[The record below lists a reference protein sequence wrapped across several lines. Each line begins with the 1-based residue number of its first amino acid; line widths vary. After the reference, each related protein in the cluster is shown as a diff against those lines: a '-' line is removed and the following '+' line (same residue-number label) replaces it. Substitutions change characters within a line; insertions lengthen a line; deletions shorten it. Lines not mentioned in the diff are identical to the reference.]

1 MTVSARSPT
10 AEALSLP
17 GFSERCGGS
26 NPSVP
31 TPSCKNDGT
40 IPCAV
45 SSTLRLEGEACDAK
59 LCERCAETAHGLCE
73 SCLLIERT
81 EAHCYA

>member
-1 MTVSARSPT
+1 MTDSEARAVT
-10 AEALSLP
+10 
-17 GFSERCGGS
+17 RCEG
-26 NPSVP
+26 
-31 TPSCKNDGT
+31 PSCKNDGT

-73 SCLLIERT
+73 SCLLIERA